1 MKKQLLFLLFISIF
15 CASFGQKYYVR
26 LGGGYSLATGNAPFE
41 RNQRDTVGGK
51 SETLTLSQAGKG
63 VSYSGAF
70 GYYFNPNFGVELG
83 VQYFK
88 SSAQSSHFLYPD
100 FFYTVNGHL
109 TQSGT
114 QIRVLPALVM
124 KGSGNITPTARFGL
138 ILPVGGGSTSDLH
151 IQKISATTSTTTHQ
165 VLKTEGSPSLGFTGG
180 MGVEAKLGA
189 VVICGELVYQGLSVG
204 ASKTTIT
211 EWLEDGKDVL
221 ATNKTFYKEI
231 VYVDKLDKNSNN
243 KDYNSTNYSE
253 DKPEEKLRKYANYS
267 NIGLQIGV
275 KYAF

>member
-1 MKKQLLFLLFISIF
+1 M
-15 CASFGQKYYVR
+15 SFGQKYYVR
-26 LGGGYSLATGNAPFE
+26 LNGGYSNATGHSPFE
-41 RNQRDTVGGK
+41 RNNRDTVGGK
-51 SETLTLSQAGKG
+51 SETLTLSEAGKG
-63 VSYSGAF
+63 VSFGGAF
-70 GYYFNPNFGVELG
+70 GYYFNANFGVELG

-109 TQSGT
+109 TQSGK

-124 KGSGNITPTARFGL
+124 KGSGNIAPTARFGV
-138 ILPVGGGSTSDLH
+138 ILPVGGGSTSVLD
-151 IQKISATTSTTTHQ
+151 IQKISAATSTSTHQ

-180 MGVEAKLGA
+180 AGVEAKLGPI
-189 VVICGELVYQGLSVG
+189 VLCGEVLYQGLSAG
-204 ASKTTIT
+204 ASKTTVT

-231 VYVDKLDKNSNN
+231 VYVDKLTKSSNN

-267 NIGLQIGV
+267 SIGLQIGV